1 MVNQFPDQLLQA
13 SYPTMEMRDA
23 HRQQVHLCPPHP
35 FLVPLLPLC
44 KIKAQSSP
52 ITNLTLGALPQ
63 EKNCWV
69 RHKGITRNINSKV
82 YDPDHPSFTTEVA
95 LPVLCLE

>member
-1 MVNQFPDQLLQA
+1 MVNQFSDKLLQA
-13 SYPTMEMRDA
+13 SYPTMEMCDA

-35 FLVPLLPLC
+35 FLVPLLPLY

-63 EKNCWV
+63 EKKLLGKTQGDN
-69 RHKGITRNINSKV
+69 
-82 YDPDHPSFTTEVA
+82 
-95 LPVLCLE
+95 